1 MANNGS
7 GSHSTPEKTDCL
19 VCGSGKSLTKNQI
32 LFCDGPGCDIPVHQ
46 NCYGVAV
53 VPEGNWYCQRCEDR
67 IPVNNTPR
75 CCCPQKTGAFKRTT
89 IPNQYIHVACARLHP
104 CLNENFDPIN
114 FNPSLANKQICC
126 LCQSDFGLCSKC
138 SVENC
143 PLVMHVTCAQRK
155 SLMTKGKEARLF
167 CSLHQDVILQ
177 RKALKKQEKRK
188 RQLSM
193 TSGSAF
199 HRSTKNGASYRELSS
214 DDEEE
219 DEGDDDDDDDD
230 DDMEED
236 EDDYRSDSDDQ
247 VHDRITL
254 EKSVPAPRRRNTS
267 APSSG
272 TVMLGSKGHIK
283 SARSLDA
290 TDRRRKDRS
299 PESEEIEVDD
309 TEAVLGSSALG
320 AQRKK
325 FRTGSKESPAESQRR
340 RLLMNLDKKKRQGS
354 TGSSSANNLI
364 NMPIRILG
372 GGVAVTSST
381 LGNGPTA
388 EPKQKLPGISRY
400 NNSTSNNPMDTLT
413 NPYAPTNDSSPPVG
427 SMERLSSNGH
437 QSNGRG
443 VGEGPG
449 KAMKGVGFDADPV
462 IDASNFKAFALGS
475 ATSSPTTPNF
485 SNAAISQNR
494 VGDKQKRPS
503 RPGPGA
509 LTEDSKET
517 QATIQALTEKVQQLQ
532 QQLAANNAWGSSSS
546 SSAQPGDS
554 QEKARNRTLRQN
566 LRDLF
571 GVLQLPVAATD
582 AQGRSHGDVLEYNP
596 DRLDEYVQ
604 ALRDTVVRS
613 GTQDAK
619 RRNLVADRVL
629 KELADMDV
637 C

>member
-1 MANNGS
+1 
-7 GSHSTPEKTDCL
+7 
-19 VCGSGKSLTKNQI
+19 
-32 LFCDGPGCDIPVHQ
+32 
-46 NCYGVAV
+46 
-53 VPEGNWYCQRCEDR
+53 
-67 IPVNNTPR
+67 
-75 CCCPQKTGAFKRTT
+75 
-89 IPNQYIHVACARLHP
+89 
-104 CLNENFDPIN
+104 
-114 FNPSLANKQICC
+114 
-126 LCQSDFGLCSKC
+126 
-138 SVENC
+138 
-143 PLVMHVTCAQRK
+143 MHVTCAQRE
-155 SLMTKGKEARLF
+155 SLMTKGKEAQLF
-167 CSLHQDVILQ
+167 CSLHRDAFFQ
-177 RKALKKQEKRK
+177 RKALKKQEKRE
-188 RQLSM
+188 RQLST

-214 DDEEE
+214 DDEE

-236 EDDYRSDSDDQ
+236 EDRDEDDYRSDSDDQ
-247 VHDRITL
+247 VHDRITQ

-272 TVMLGSKGHIK
+272 TIMLGPKGHIK

-290 TDRRRKDRS
+290 TDRRRKERS

-325 FRTGSKESPAESQRR
+325 FRTGDLGSKESPAESQRR
-340 RLLMNLDKKKRQGS
+340 RLLMNLDKKKKRQGS

-372 GGVAVTSST
+372 GGVAVSSST
-381 LGNGPTA
+381 LGNGPSA

-400 NNSTSNNPMDTLT
+400 NNSASNNSMDTLT
-413 NPYAPTNDSSPPVG
+413 NPYAPPTNGLSPPVG
-427 SMERLSSNGH
+427 STERLPSNGH

-449 KAMKGVGFDADPV
+449 RAMKGVGFDADPV

-485 SNAAISQNR
+485 TNTGISQTR
-494 VGDKQKRPS
+494 VGDKQKRPP
-503 RPGPGA
+503 RPGSGA
-509 LTEDSKET
+509 WTEDSKEM
-517 QATIQALTEKVQQLQ
+517 QATVQALTEKVQQLQ

-546 SSAQPGDS
+546 AQPGDS
-554 QEKARNRTLRQN
+554 QEKARNWTLRQN

-582 AQGRSHGDVLEYNP
+582 AQGRNHGDVLEYNP

-637 C
+637 S